1 MTSSQAG
8 YGYGSAKNLRLHT
21 NIYKSVADYA
31 ANKFDDD
38 TAGTFGANV
47 IDVVDRQIRNPEKV
61 RNANL
66 WIGNKKRHL

>member
-1 MTSSQAG
+1 MTSLQAG

-38 TAGTFGANV
+38 TVGTFGAKV
-47 IDVVDRQIRNPEKV
+47 SDAVDRQIRNPKKV
-61 RNANL
+61 RYTNL
-66 WIGNKKRHL
+66 WIGNKKRPL